1 MTSHPDFY
9 DPGTNDTL
17 WIERAAVV
25 TASAAA
31 RRKRDHSSRADDDDV
46 RICAFGIDCQVAFC
60 TPGASLFV
68 PGAVDDT
75 TRTLD
80 FLYRHIDR
88 LTGLVF
94 SLDTHNAFQVFHPA
108 WWVDASGA
116 HPPPMTTISH
126 DDVVTGRF
134 IPRGTREAA
143 LDYTRQLEASG
154 RYVLTIWPYHG
165 LLGGL
170 SHALVPSLMEC
181 ALYHSVLRDQPTR
194 FEQKGTQPLTE
205 NYSVLAPE
213 VTSINGSVVGA
224 FNDALFDHL
233 MSFDRIYVFGQ
244 AKSHCVPATLR
255 DLHLR
260 LQHDPSSLA
269 KIYILEDCMSP
280 VPAPPL
286 SPLPPGLDFPRL
298 ADEAIAAFRAA
309 GMNVVKSTDPIAV

>member
-1 MTSHPDFY
+1 MSSHPDFY
-9 DPGTNDTL
+9 DARNNHQL
-17 WIERAAVV
+17 WIERAATV

-31 RRKRDHSSRADDDDV
+31 RRKTERISAASDDTL

-80 FLYRHIDR
+80 FLYRHIER
-88 LTGLVF
+88 VTSLVF

-116 HPPPMTTISH
+116 HPAPMTTISH
-126 DDVVTGRF
+126 DDVVTGRWV
-134 IPRGTREAA
+134 PRGHREAA
-143 LDYTRQLEASG
+143 LDYTRQLEATG

-170 SHALVPSLMEC
+170 SHALVPSLMEL
-181 ALYHSVLRDQPTR
+181 ALYHSVLRDTPTR
-194 FEQKGTQPLTE
+194 IEQKGTHPLTE
-205 NYSVLAPE
+205 NYSVLSPE
-213 VTSINGSVVGA
+213 VSTIAGVVVGA
-224 FNDALFDHL
+224 FNDVLFDHL
-233 MSFDRIYVFGQ
+233 LSFDRVYVFGQ

-255 DLHLR
+255 DLQQR
-260 LQHDPSSLA
+260 LEQRDPSSLS

-298 ADEAIAAFRAA
+298 ADEAITSFRAA
-309 GMNVVKSTDPIAV
+309 GMRIVKSTDPL